1 MVVAFVVFDELDGVV
16 DAVDDV
22 VVVVAASV
30 VIHAFVDVVLYA
42 K

>member
-1 MVVAFVVFDELDGVV
+1 MVVAFVVFDEFDDVV
-16 DAVDDV
+16 DD

-30 VIHAFVDVVLYA
+30 AIHAFVDVVLYA

>member
-1 MVVAFVVFDELDGVV
+1 MVVAIVVFDEFDDVV
-16 DAVDDV
+16 DAVDD

>member
-1 MVVAFVVFDELDGVV
+1 MVVAFVVFDEFDDVV
-16 DAVDDV
+16 DAVV